1 MSSQSIDR
9 YSVRNLDERRPLPRW
24 RYRLACAR
32 VEIKNQW
39 DRRRDPKA
47 ALFFAEMAQ
56 GRTHPEAH
64 IDALPQQRLIY
75 VCVPKCASTTIK
87 TALSALQGHAAPSR
101 TIHKRHH
108 SGLRSPAQIGVS
120 AFYRLATAPDTLR
133 FSFVRNPY
141 SRLVSTWTDK
151 FRNKPLVSGNSFID
165 LYLRHRAAVSRG
177 LPAGRGETLSF
188 KQFVAFATETLD
200 ECLDPH
206 LQRQTDLTN
215 VPGLAL
221 DFIGKVETFRQDFS
235 RVLDHAGV
243 LDTTRQAV
251 GARNNAT
258 HHSPWQSFYGDEL
271 ANRVYRAYRDDFS
284 NYGYSRV
291 LNGAAS
297 PTNDDIVRVTRA
309 CHGRA

>member
-1 MSSQSIDR
+1 M
-9 YSVRNLDERRPLPRW
+9 
-24 RYRLACAR
+24 
-32 VEIKNQW
+32 
-39 DRRRDPKA
+39 
-47 ALFFAEMAQ
+47 
-56 GRTHPEAH
+56 
-64 IDALPQQRLIY
+64 
-75 VCVPKCASTTIK
+75 
-87 TALSALQGHAAPSR
+87 
-101 TIHKRHH
+101 
-108 SGLRSPAQIGVS
+108 
-120 AFYRLATAPDTLR
+120 
-133 FSFVRNPY
+133 RNPY